1 MDMDCV
7 IDLLTADNY
16 HIETLHKQFECL
28 ALAVDWANAR
38 VGETHKNGSVIGKVK
53 IHQDGDESEDDCIVI
68 G

>member
-1 MDMDCV
+1 MDCV

-16 HIETLHKQFECL
+16 HIETLNKQFECL

-38 VGETHKNGSVIGKVK
+38 VGETHGNGSVIGKVK
-53 IHQDGDESEDDCIVI
+53 IHQNGDEGEDDCIVI